1 MKTLLTWLCLLSA
14 SASCA
19 LAPTR
24 PSVQPFTLP
33 VGELKVTDLVDRCA
47 AYLGRN
53 ILIGPNE
60 LLHSGVRDH
69 ALRLQQPIE
78 TNREG
83 CEELLAN
90 LLWSKGLALVEVD
103 AASGTLEVIALLGPR
118 AREVG
123 ANAKNRTVAE
133 VLARPNLKVPVTTT
147 IDLQHSN
154 ANAVINGLR
163 PFLASTSGSGGQVQ
177 LGAGGARSIVVS
189 GAQDQVAKT
198 VGMIRGLDVQPM
210 PGTDPVPLPLATR
223 LEQRLEALE
232 QRIAALAQQL
242 AGKKD
247 M

>member
-1 MKTLLTWLCLLSA
+1 MNVQLAWLCLLPLLSG
-14 SASCA
+14 CA
-19 LAPTR
+19 LAPTQ

-33 VGELKVTDLVDRCA
+33 AGELRVTDLVDRCA

-53 ILIGPNE
+53 ILVGPNE
-60 LLHSGVRDH
+60 LLHSGVRDQ

-118 AREVG
+118 GREVG
-123 ANAKNRTVAE
+123 AKVKNRTVAE

-163 PFLASTSGSGGQVQ
+163 PFLAGTTGSGGEVH
-177 LGAGGARSIVVS
+177 LGASGARSIAVS
-189 GAQDQVAKT
+189 GTQDQVAKT
-198 VGMIRGLDVQPM
+198 VGMIRGLDVKPM
-210 PGTDPVPLPLATR
+210 PDTEPVSVPLATR

-232 QRIAALAQQL
+232 KSIAALAQQI
-242 AGKKD
+242 AGKKE